1 MTCPVRHWNTGPFVG
16 VNLQSVHLKILTIPS
31 IQNWAPW
38 FSTCLSSFWIRL
50 MFSWWK
56 VRICGSRT
64 MRQMGHVFNLEKQAL
79 HPKCPFRHW
88 IKAEG
93 SDLFQHTGHS
103 NSCSNFSSG
112 KQFFFCLLLLLIL
125 LFTLVSVDF
134 SAIASAFKNHTL
146 EKNYEILFNFICII
160 ALIRHRVKSMSSKFW
175 RSWELLTN
183 KLLELIKERI
193 NKRENKLQ
201 RWIRIS
207 ATRISTQLCTRKKIF
222 FSFLIFCC
230 FIIHEIFKQNSLMIT
245 I

>member
-79 HPKCPFRHW
+79 HPKCPFWHW

-93 SDLFQHTGHS
+93 SDPFQHTGQS
-103 NSCSNFSSG
+103 KSLSTLSSGTYFFSS
-112 KQFFFCLLLLLIL
+112 
-125 LFTLVSVDF
+125 LFVVFTTAWFVI
-134 SAIASAFKNHTL
+134 SAIAATCRERVSWYL
-146 EKNYEILFNFICII
+146 EEKYD
-160 ALIRHRVKSMSSKFW
+160 R
-175 RSWELLTN
+175 
-183 KLLELIKERI
+183 KLLMPEGF
-193 NKRENKLQ
+193 KLCLG
-201 RWIRIS
+201 
-207 ATRISTQLCTRKKIF
+207 TK
-222 FSFLIFCC
+222 FLGI
-230 FIIHEIFKQNSLMIT
+230 LP
-245 I
+245 